1 MRIIE
6 GHSRQAMRL
15 LIGHDGSSFADDAI
29 ADLQRA
35 GFPKDVEALVLTVG
49 DAPLVAPFASHRI
62 IEQTFV
68 GERVRSIVEHANKQS
83 EEALSDARAIAEN
96 AALQLSTRFPTW
108 LVSSEVATGRP
119 AAQLIRTAT
128 QIGADLVV
136 VGTHGRS
143 ALGRFV
149 LGSVS
154 LEVLTNAPCAVR
166 VGRGVTKGKRAGL
179 RILVVLDRAYDTDKV
194 LRHVLDRSWPRGTEL
209 RVVTIDEGEA
219 MTTLETFHEL
229 FAGELNVSAGVLK
242 GDTPEVLITEAR
254 RWEADCIVF
263 GSTTWTE
270 TLSDAECSLEIVR

>member
-1 MRIIE
+1 
-6 GHSRQAMRL
+6 MRL
-15 LIGHDGSSFADDAI
+15 LIGHDGSAYADAAI

-35 GFPKDVEALVLTVG
+35 GLPKDVEALVVTVG
-49 DAPLVAPFASHRI
+49 DAPVVAPFASHRI

-68 GERVRSIVEHANKQS
+68 GERVLSIVKHANKQS
-83 EEALSDARAIAEN
+83 EEALSETRDIAEN
-96 AALQLSTRFPTW
+96 AALQLSTHFPTW

-143 ALGRFV
+143 TLGRFI

-154 LEVLTNAPCAVR
+154 LEVLSNAPCAVR

-194 LRHVLDRSWPRGTEL
+194 LRHVLQRSWPRGTEL
-209 RVVTIDEGEA
+209 RVVAVEEENEEA
-219 MTTLETFHEL
+219 LGIFQDL
-229 FAGELNVSAGVLK
+229 FTGDMKVSAGVLK
-242 GDTPEVLITEAR
+242 GETPEVLVTEAR
-254 RWEADCIVF
+254 RWDADCIVL
-263 GSTTWTE
+263 GSTTWSE
-270 TLSDAECSLEIVR
+270 VLIDAECSLEIVR